1 MNPADIIYK
10 SFNYS
15 PSHFKQMLPAV
26 TPPDVPVHPPSHPH
40 CVNNRYVRLVSFEED
55 LVGLDE
61 KKILNLV
68 TTLAGLK
75 FGRIF

>member
-1 MNPADIIYK
+1 
-10 SFNYS
+10 
-15 PSHFKQMLPAV
+15 MLSAV
-26 TPPDVPVHPPSHPH
+26 TPPDVPVHPGSHPH
-40 CVNNRYVRLVSFEED
+40 CDNNRYVRLVSFEED

-75 FGRIF
+75 F